1 MDRPHGRPVRLVAVE
16 RGAAELGVRPE
27 DLRLGRVGT
36 AAVVELVEPLGW
48 DALVH
53 LDCGGVALTTRS
65 DGIDARA
72 VVVAAGAWVRGL
84 LAPLGIDLPVVAT
97 RETVA
102 YFDLPGAERLPPL
115 IEYPSSVSPLPVGQA
130 YYALPAPGRGL
141 KAGIH
146 HSGADTDPDD
156 EGTPD
161 PAVVDA
167 TSTWLARRFP
177 GADTAPSA
185 TETCVYT
192 NTADES
198 FVIEAHERIVVASA
212 CSGHGFKFAPLHGS
226 VIAALAVEAAG

>member
-1 MDRPHGRPVRLVAVE
+1 M
-16 RGAAELGVRPE
+16 
-27 DLRLGRVGT
+27 
-36 AAVVELVEPLGW
+36 
-48 DALVH
+48 
-53 LDCGGVALTTRS
+53 
-65 DGIDARA
+65 
-72 VVVAAGAWVRGL
+72 
-84 LAPLGIDLPVVAT
+84 
-97 RETVA
+97 
-102 YFDLPGAERLPPL
+102 
-115 IEYPSSVSPLPVGQA
+115 
-130 YYALPAPGRGL
+130 

-198 FVIEAHERIVVASA
+198 FVIETHERIVVASA
-212 CSGHGFKFAPLHGS
+212 CSGHGFKFAP
-226 VIAALAVEAAG
+226 VIGEIVDDLITSGATAHPIGLLDPAVGRPRAG